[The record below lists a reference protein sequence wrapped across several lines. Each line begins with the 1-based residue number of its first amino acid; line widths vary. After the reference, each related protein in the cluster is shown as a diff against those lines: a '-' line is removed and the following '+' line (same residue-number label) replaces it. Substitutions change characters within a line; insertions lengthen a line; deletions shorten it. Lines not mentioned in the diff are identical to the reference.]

1 MIEPAKKDLHNVMAD
16 KLTAA
21 DATFKDSINRLVNS
35 QVCDNKTITHGKK
48 HSKSD
53 IIQSCPHRQ
62 NFKLCYFLIVLYLK
76 SWFVSVVMCFKTMLR
91 SVV

>member
-1 MIEPAKKDLHNVMAD
+1 MIEPVKKDLHNVMAD

-35 QVCDNKTITHGKK
+35 QVCDNKTITHRKK

-53 IIQSCPHRQ
+53 IIRSFPHQ
-62 NFKLCYFLIVLYLK
+62 QIFKLCY
-76 SWFVSVVMCFKTMLR
+76 VSGVPCFKIMV
-91 SVV
+91 SFS